1 MYFRLTYSN
10 GYCGC
15 EETEYAEFENESE
28 AWDYLLEEGIY
39 LYDFYEPDDRFVNED
54 DYESDEEY
62 YEAVEEYQDAIHDN
76 SYVTEITKEEYEE
89 EAR

>member
-28 AWDYLLEEGIY
+28 AWDYLEEGIY
-39 LYDFYEPDDRFVNED
+39 QYGFYDPDDRFVNED
-54 DYESDEEY
+54 NYDTEEEY
-62 YEAVEEYQDAIHDN
+62 FEAVEEYQENIFDY
-76 SYVTEITKEEYEE
+76 SFVTEITKEEYDEYK
-89 EAR
+89 